1 MARMTRC
8 ESCEARIAVN
18 SGTADARQRG
28 MALNDCACDPISRP
42 NVGRQPDQDI
52 DPPAPRYA
60 SPSVD
65 PGWKT
70 DDDPWEQNAVRHLE
84 DCR

>member
-18 SGTADARQRG
+18 TGNADARQRG
-28 MALNDCACDPISRP
+28 MASNDCVCDPINKP
-42 NVGRQPDQDI
+42 GVGRQPDQDI
-52 DPPAPRYA
+52 DPPRPRPCA
-60 SPSVD
+60 SVD
-65 PGWKT
+65 PGWST
-70 DDDPWEQNAVRHLE
+70 DDDPWEQNAVRFLE

>member
-1 MARMTRC
+1 MNRRC

-28 MALNDCACDPISRP
+28 MASNDCTCDPINRP

-70 DDDPWEQNAVRHLE
+70 DDDPWEQNAVRYLE

>member
-1 MARMTRC
+1 MTRRC

-28 MALNDCACDPISRP
+28 MASNDCTCDPINRP

-70 DDDPWEQNAVRHLE
+70 DDDPWEQNAVRYLE